1 MFKLILRPRYD
12 SDNTYPSDITIL
24 QTEDGH
30 LSIDLGDRRIEVDK
44 NDISK
49 LSKLLDLSQ

>member
-1 MFKLILRPRYD
+1 MFKLILRPRFD
-12 SDNTYPSDITIL
+12 SDNTWPSDMTVL

-44 NDISK
+44 DDISK
-49 LSKLLDLSQ
+49 LRKLLDLSQ